1 MAVVLALVAALF
13 LSLGTVLEQQ
23 VASKASEAETV
34 RAGFLVRLAQQ
45 PRWTVGLVA
54 DALGFVV
61 QAAALSVGRLVVVQ
75 PLQATV
81 VVFALPLNAVLGGRK
96 PSARELGAAIVVM
109 AGLAA
114 FLVAAEPT
122 GGVEDPSGAAWT
134 LSFVACGGAAALLT
148 LVARARAPAL
158 RAALLGMA
166 SGIVWG
172 LFAAVLKSTVER
184 FDEGLPHVLGDWHL
198 YALIAVGYLAMTL
211 SQSAYQTGALAPA
224 LATQMSLD
232 PTTSLL
238 LGIFA
243 FGEAIH
249 ESTAGLIVAVAAF
262 AMVICALV
270 YLVLSREG
278 PAVTAG

>member
-34 RAGFLVRLAQQ
+34 RASFLVRLARQ
-45 PRWTVGLVA
+45 PRWIAGLVA

-81 VVFALPLNAVLGGRK
+81 VVFALPLNAVLGGVR
-96 PSARELGAAIVVM
+96 PSAREVGAAIVVA
-109 AGLAA
+109 AGLAV

-122 GGVEDPSGAAWT
+122 GGVDDPGGPAWIV
-134 LSFVACGGAAALLT
+134 SFILCGTVSALIA
-148 LVARARAPAL
+148 LVARGRRPAL
-158 RAALLGMA
+158 RATLLGMA
-166 SGIVWG
+166 SGIMWG
-172 LFAAVLKSTVER
+172 LFAALLKSTVER

-198 YALIAVGYLAMTL
+198 YALIAVGYLSMTL
-211 SQSAYQTGALAPA
+211 GQSAYQTGALAPA
-224 LATQMSLD
+224 LATQMSFD
-232 PTTSLL
+232 PVTSLL

-243 FGEAIH
+243 FDEVIH
-249 ESTAGLIVAVAAF
+249 ESTDGLVVALAAF
-262 AMVICALV
+262 AVVIASLV
-270 YLVLSREG
+270 YLTFSRQR
-278 PAVTAG
+278 TATAP